1 MIEDIS
7 KIDPEIHAPT
17 PEQLAFLEQAFLSP
31 TRPPKR
37 FRRRSEISTQELSSE
52 VTTLGWDTTYVLRT
66 SDVNAVLEKSQAVP
80 KTFDITVDPQ
90 ENYKASGSFGPWQ
103 IGLGGSGGIVFLAIP
118 ITTGTMT
125 SGEKEY
131 SMNGAIA
138 YISVKLKY
146 IPQLPKQNQQ
156 TRTATH
162 IAGIELV
169 NQIAETDDLKTD
181 TSDRSPT
188 DPAVVV
194 QNLVFLDQP
203 PATFI
208 RALMIGALQEWF
220 TANLVQ
226 FAYIFATV
234 NLNQKAADLEF
245 QWLQPT
251 YTGYAYFDGVT
262 EEEAYFSILNMTDGR
277 SPDGLSHQIAPR
289 SIPTGS
295 RAGFNISMQRYME
308 KVIFP
313 GLVKGFPHA
322 TSSSFTLKNNNTI
335 IDNTENIECDKVR
348 VGLIDYT
355 PVIND
360 FILQVVG
367 NEIQIYTKTIT
378 QISPGIRSVVENT
391 SYQTIVVVNKPDGSQ
406 TLDFK
411 ETQPARTS
419 SYVDKD
425 SWITITELIISIAGA
440 IAGIVAGVVI
450 KGAAKIIMACVIIGI
465 VFALAAATP
474 ELIAAVAGGG
484 AAAALPPIDLMV
496 LNATAPVRW
505 PGSAEFTLDSALLN
519 GAFQLGGNPHI
530 APAA

>member
-1 MIEDIS
+1 MITDIS
-7 KIDPEIHAPT
+7 KIDPKIHAPT
-17 PEQLAFLEQAFLSP
+17 PDQLAFLEQAFLSP
-31 TRPPKR
+31 ERPPKR
-37 FRRRSEISTQELSSE
+37 FRRRNEISAQELGTE
-52 VTTLGWDTTYVLRT
+52 VTTLGWDTTYVLRV
-66 SDVNAVLEKSQAVP
+66 SDVNAVLEQSPDVP
-80 KTFDITVDPQ
+80 KRFDIVVDPV
-90 ENYKASGSFGPWQ
+90 ENYKASGEFGPWQ

-118 ITTGTMT
+118 ITTGSMT
-125 SGEKEY
+125 TGEKEY

-146 IPQLPKQNQQ
+146 IPQLPP
-156 TRTATH
+156 A
-162 IAGIELV
+162 AGTLTQV
-169 NQIAETDDLKTD
+169 AGAVAAFTNQIAETDDLKTD
-181 TSDRSPT
+181 TSDRSES

-194 QNLVFLDQP
+194 QNLVFLDKP
-203 PATFI
+203 PATYI

-220 TANLVQ
+220 VANLVQ

-234 NLNQKAADLEF
+234 NLNKKAADLEF

-251 YTGYAYFDGVT
+251 YTGYAYFDGNT
-262 EEEAYFSILNMTDGR
+262 EENAYFSILNMTDGR

-313 GLVKGFPHA
+313 GLVKGFPNA

-335 IDNTENIECDKVR
+335 IDNTEYIKCEDVR

-355 PVIND
+355 PYIHD

-367 NEIQIYTKTIT
+367 NEIQIYTKTVT
-378 QISPGIRSVVENT
+378 NISPGIRSVVENT
-391 SYQTIVVVNKPDGSQ
+391 SYQTIVVVTKPDGSQ
-406 TLDFK
+406 TLDFA
-411 ETQPARTS
+411 ETQPPRTS
-419 SYVDKD
+419 SYIDKD
-425 SWITITELIISIAGA
+425 TWITITELIVSIAGA
-440 IAGIVAGVVI
+440 IAGVVAGVVI

-484 AAAALPPIDLMV
+484 AAAKLPPIDLMV
-496 LNATAPVRW
+496 LNATSPVRW
-505 PGSAEFTLDSALLN
+505 PGAAEFTLDTAYLN

-530 APAA
+530 TPAA